1 METVCER
8 LDSLKGMLTAAE
20 VAELLG
26 FHIKYIYEIAR
37 EGIIPSYQ
45 IRGGVRFDPGELA
58 AWLRSRRRGR

>member
-1 METVCER
+1 MTT
-8 LDSLKGMLTAAE
+8 MLTATE

-45 IRGGVRFDPGELA
+45 IRGGVRFDPRELA
-58 AWLRSRRRGR
+58 VWLQTRRRRS